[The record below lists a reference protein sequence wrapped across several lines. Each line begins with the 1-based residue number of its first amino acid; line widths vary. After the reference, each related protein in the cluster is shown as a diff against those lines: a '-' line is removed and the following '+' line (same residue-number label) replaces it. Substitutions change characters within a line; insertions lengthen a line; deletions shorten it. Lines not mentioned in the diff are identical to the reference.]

1 MYIRT
6 KSSKLSPRKTVQIVE
21 SFINEHG
28 QPRQRII
35 QHLGVAFDDAQL
47 KQLWTMAENLIPEL
61 ELRAKEEKLFKAG
74 QLPLFEFS
82 PDSYQQEIPDD
93 QIARVKRL
101 LKHDDILEGPFEVW
115 GDVFDKL
122 GIDDL
127 LGLSDRGR
135 GSTHALKLCL
145 IAKLSDGGS
154 KRRSAAW
161 LSDHLG
167 LSLSEDRL
175 YRMMDKLSDKTD
187 KVRDLGFWCGS
198 RLCDNKISLVLFDVT
213 TLYFE
218 SFFDDED
225 QGSLEKNNS
234 AEIPS
239 DKLEITSADTPKP
252 KTKPKPKQEQGLRRH
267 GFSKD
272 CKFKETQV
280 VLALAASSDG
290 IPLWYDVFPGNTAE
304 CSTLKKMMDE
314 VSKKVN
320 PDEVW
325 VVADAAMLTK
335 DNRKVLNEA
344 GTGYVLGASLKK
356 LDKATREKV
365 LDLASYEELDED
377 RKYRAIELPNG
388 NTLVV
393 TWSGK
398 KAKKDAHDRDSMI
411 KRLLKK
417 LDKNGEVGAKTLI
430 GNRGTSQYIESS
442 SENGEEKYRLNR
454 NKIAEEAKYDGL
466 HGVETDRKISGME
479 DVKAVLAAYGN
490 LWHIEDCFRVSKS
503 DLAIRP
509 IYHWTSRRIRAHVAI
524 CFLALLMERY
534 LEKHLRVRRRVKFS
548 ARRIKDALL
557 LVNSTLIKDTEN
569 DKMYRFPGRLSKDA
583 REIYKALGLERKMTP
598 TEITSMVNYRRRIPN
613 LPGEVYEETEVD
625 RFIDTSL

>member
-28 QPRQRII
+28 QHRQRIV

-47 KQLWTMAENLIPEL
+47 QQLWTMAENLIPEL

-82 PDSYQQEIPDD
+82 PDFYQQAISDD
-93 QIARVKRL
+93 QVAKVKKL
-101 LKHDDILEGPFEVW
+101 LKHNDILEGPFEVW
-115 GDVFDKL
+115 GEVFDKL

-161 LSDHLG
+161 LSDRLG
-167 LSLSEDRL
+167 LQLSEDRF
-175 YRMMDKLSDKTD
+175 YRMMDKLSEKTD
-187 KVRDLGFWCGS
+187 KVRELGFRCGHQ
-198 RLCDNKISLVLFDVT
+198 LCGNNISLVLFDVT

-218 SFFDDED
+218 SFLDDED
-225 QGSLEKNNS
+225 QESPEEPHS
-234 AEIPS
+234 AETAS
-239 DKLEITSADTPKP
+239 DEPETAEATTSKP
-252 KTKPKPKQEQGLRRH
+252 KAKQEQGLRRH

-280 VLALAASSDG
+280 VLALATSSDG

-304 CSTLKKMMDE
+304 CSTLKRMVDE
-314 VSKKVN
+314 VSKKLN

-335 DNRKVLNEA
+335 DNRKVLSEA
-344 GTGYVLGASLKK
+344 GTGYVLGASVKK
-356 LDKATREKV
+356 LNKTIRERA
-365 LDLASYEELDED
+365 LDTASFEELDED
-377 RKYRAIELPNG
+377 RKYRTIELLNG
-388 NTLVV
+388 NTLLV

-398 KAKKDAHDRDSMI
+398 KANKDAHDRDSMI

-417 LDKNGEVGAKTLI
+417 LDKKGEIGAKTLI
-430 GNRGTSQYIESS
+430 GNRGTSKYIESS
-442 SENGEEKYRLNR
+442 SENGEEKYRLDQR
-454 NKIAEEAKYDGL
+454 KIADEAKYDGL
-466 HGVETDRKISGME
+466 HGVETDRKISSVE

-490 LWHIEDCFRVSKS
+490 LWRIEDCFRVSKS

-509 IYHWTSRRIRAHVAI
+509 IYHWTSRRIRAHVAM

-534 LEKHLRVRRRVKFS
+534 LEKHLRVRRNVTLS

-557 LVNSTLIKDTEN
+557 QVNSTLIKDTEN
-569 DKMYRFPGRLSKDA
+569 DMMYRFPGRLSKDA

-613 LPGEVYEETEVD
+613 LPGDVYEDPKE
-625 RFIDTSL
+625 

>member
-28 QPRQRII
+28 QPRQRIV

-47 KQLWTMAENLIPEL
+47 QQLWAMAEKLIPEL
-61 ELRAKEEKLFKAG
+61 ELRAKEDKLFKAG

-82 PDSYQQEIPDD
+82 TDSYEQEISDD
-93 QIARVKRL
+93 QIARVKNL
-101 LKHDDILEGPFEVW
+101 LKHDDVLEGPFEVW
-115 GDVFDKL
+115 GEVFDKL

-161 LSDHLG
+161 LSDRLG

-175 YRMMDKLSDKTD
+175 YRMMDKLSEKTD
-187 KVRDLGFWCGS
+187 KVRELGFRCG
-198 RLCDNKISLVLFDVT
+198 RQLCDNKISLVLFDVT

-218 SFFDDED
+218 SFFDDEE
-225 QGSLEKNNS
+225 LEMLEEPSS

-239 DKLEITSADTPKP
+239 NEPEATNTAAS
-252 KTKPKPKQEQGLRRH
+252 KTKPKLEQGLRRH

-280 VLALAASSDG
+280 VLALATSSDG

-304 CSTLKKMMDE
+304 CSTLKNMMDE
-314 VSKKVN
+314 VSKKVS

-356 LDKATREKV
+356 LDKATQKHV
-365 LDLASYEELDED
+365 LDSKSFKELDED
-377 RKYRAIELPNG
+377 RKYRVVELSNG

-417 LDKNGEVGAKTLI
+417 LDKKGEVGAKTLI
-430 GNRGTSQYIESS
+430 GNRGTSKYIEPS
-442 SENGEEKYRLNR
+442 SENGEEKYRLNQ
-454 NKIAEEAKYDGL
+454 NKIDEEAKYDGL
-466 HGVETDRKISGME
+466 HGVETDQKISGIE

-509 IYHWTSRRIRAHVAI
+509 VYHWTGRRIKAHVAI

-534 LEKHLRVRRRVKFS
+534 LEKHLRVRRHVTLS

-557 LVNSTLIKDTEN
+557 QVNSTLIKDTEN
-569 DKMYRFPGRLSKDA
+569 DKMYRFPGRLPKDA
-583 REIYKALGLERKMTP
+583 REIYKSLGLERKITP
-598 TEITSMVNYRRRIPN
+598 TEITSTVNYRRRIPN
-613 LPGEVYEETEVD
+613 LSGEVYEETEE
-625 RFIDTSL
+625 